1 MAYKKSTYR
10 PRIIDDLL
18 RQQLSAV
25 GAVLIEGPKQCGKT
39 TSAEKASNSQ
49 LYMSDPTN
57 LTRNLTLAKLK
68 PNLLLQG
75 PTPRLVDEW
84 QIAPELWDTARFEI
98 DHRGK
103 IGQFIFTGSAVPADR
118 SKIFHSGTGRFAW
131 LRMRTMSL
139 FESGESNGQVSLRE
153 LFDGHLDI
161 AATNDY
167 DLEAV
172 AFMACRGGWPAA
184 LGLSKKAALL
194 HATNYCDAIV
204 NTDISRVD
212 NMERNPDQTRKLL
225 RSYARNQGSQTP
237 ISALIQDMQ
246 LVNSDAENRRTVTS
260 YLNALQQIFVIED
273 LPAWNPNLRS
283 KTAIRTSDTRYF
295 SDPSLCAAA
304 LGIRPHDLVLHPETF
319 GFIVETLCIRDL
331 RVYADALDG
340 EVYHYRDKN
349 NLECD
354 AVLHRRNGSF
364 GLIEIK
370 LGGDAAVEQGA
381 STLQALASKIDHEK
395 MGKPAFLM
403 VLTAVGDFAY
413 QREDGVL
420 VVPIGCLRD

>member
-1 MAYKKSTYR
+1 MAYKTNYR
-10 PRIIDDLL
+10 TRIIDSLL
-18 RQQLSAV
+18 HQQLSAV
-25 GAVLIEGPKQCGKT
+25 GGVLIEGPKQCGKT
-39 TSAEKASNSQ
+39 TTAEEASNSQ
-49 LYMSDPTN
+49 IYMSDPTN
-57 LTRNLTLAKLK
+57 QKRNLSLAKLN
-68 PNLLLQG
+68 PNLLLRG
-75 PTPRLVDEW
+75 APPRLVDEW

-98 DHRGK
+98 DHRREV
-103 IGQFIFTGSAVPADR
+103 GQFIFTGSAVPADR

-131 LRMRTMSL
+131 LKMRTMSL

-161 AATNDY
+161 ACTNDY

-184 LGLSKKAALL
+184 LELSKQAALL

-212 NMERNPDQTRKLL
+212 GIERNPDQTRRLL

-246 LVNSDAENRRTVTS
+246 LVNSDAENRRTVSS

-273 LPAWNPNLRS
+273 LKAWTPNLRS

-295 SDPSLCAAA
+295 SDPSLCATA
-304 LGIRPHDLVLHPETF
+304 LGIGPHDLVLHPETF
-319 GFIVETLCIRDL
+319 GFIFETLCIRDL

-370 LGGDAAVEQGA
+370 LGGDAAVEHGA
-381 STLQALASKIDHEK
+381 STLRMLAAKIDVEK
-395 MGKPAFLM
+395 MGKPSFLM

-420 VVPIGCLRD
+420 VVPICCLRD

>member
-1 MAYKKSTYR
+1 MAYKTNYR
-10 PRIIDDLL
+10 PRIIDSLL
-18 RQQLSAV
+18 HQQLSAV
-25 GAVLIEGPKQCGKT
+25 GGVLIEGPKQCGKT
-39 TSAEKASNSQ
+39 TTAEEASNSQ
-49 LYMSDPTN
+49 IYMSDPTN
-57 LTRNLTLAKLK
+57 QKRNLSLAKLN
-68 PNLLLQG
+68 PNLLLRG
-75 PTPRLVDEW
+75 APPRLVDEW

-98 DHRGK
+98 DHRREV
-103 IGQFIFTGSAVPADR
+103 GQFIFTGSAVPADR

-131 LRMRTMSL
+131 LKMRTMSL

-161 AATNDY
+161 ACTNDY

-184 LGLSKKAALL
+184 LELSKQAALL

-212 NMERNPDQTRKLL
+212 GIERNPDQTRRLL

-246 LVNSDAENRRTVTS
+246 LVNSDAENRRTVSS

-273 LPAWNPNLRS
+273 LKAWTPNLRS

-295 SDPSLCAAA
+295 SDPSLCATA
-304 LGIRPHDLVLHPETF
+304 LGIGPHDLVLHPETF
-319 GFIVETLCIRDL
+319 GFIFETLCIRDL

-370 LGGDAAVEQGA
+370 LGGDAAVEHGA
-381 STLQALASKIDHEK
+381 STLRMLAAKIDVEK
-395 MGKPAFLM
+395 MGNPSFLM

-420 VVPIGCLRD
+420 VVPICCLRD

>member
-1 MAYKKSTYR
+1 MAYKTNYR
-10 PRIIDDLL
+10 PRIIDSLL
-18 RQQLSAV
+18 HQQLSAV
-25 GAVLIEGPKQCGKT
+25 GGVLIEGPKQCGKT
-39 TSAEKASNSQ
+39 TTAEEASNSQ
-49 LYMSDPTN
+49 IYMSDPTN
-57 LTRNLTLAKLK
+57 QKRNLSLAKLN
-68 PNLLLQG
+68 PNLLLRG
-75 PTPRLVDEW
+75 APPRLVDEW

-98 DHRGK
+98 DHRREV
-103 IGQFIFTGSAVPADR
+103 GQFIFTGSAVPADR

-131 LRMRTMSL
+131 LKMRTMSL

-161 AATNDY
+161 ACTNDY

-172 AFMACRGGWPAA
+172 AFMACRGGRPAA
-184 LGLSKKAALL
+184 LELSKQAALL

-212 NMERNPDQTRKLL
+212 GIERNPDQTRRLL

-246 LVNSDAENRRTVTS
+246 LVNSDAENRRTVSS

-273 LPAWNPNLRS
+273 LKAWTPNLRS

-295 SDPSLCAAA
+295 SDPSLCATA
-304 LGIRPHDLVLHPETF
+304 LGIGPHDLVLHPETF
-319 GFIVETLCIRDL
+319 GFIFETLCIRDL

-370 LGGDAAVEQGA
+370 LGGDAAVEHGA
-381 STLQALASKIDHEK
+381 STLRMLAAKIDVEK
-395 MGKPAFLM
+395 MGKPSFLM

-420 VVPIGCLRD
+420 VVPICCLRD

>member
-1 MAYKKSTYR
+1 MAYKTNYS
-10 PRIIDDLL
+10 PRIIDSLL
-18 RQQLSAV
+18 HQQLSAV
-25 GAVLIEGPKQCGKT
+25 GGVLIEGPKQCGKT
-39 TSAEKASNSQ
+39 TTAEEASNSQ
-49 LYMSDPTN
+49 IYMSDPTN
-57 LTRNLTLAKLK
+57 QKRNLSLAKLN
-68 PNLLLQG
+68 PNLLLRG
-75 PTPRLVDEW
+75 ATPRLVDEW

-98 DHRGK
+98 DHRK
-103 IGQFIFTGSAVPADR
+103 EVGQFIFTGSAVPADR

-131 LRMRTMSL
+131 LKMRTMSL

-161 AATNDY
+161 ACTNDY

-184 LGLSKKAALL
+184 LELSKQAALL

-212 NMERNPDQTRKLL
+212 GIERNPDQTRRLL

-246 LVNSDAENRRTVTS
+246 LVNSDAENRRTVSS
-260 YLNALQQIFVIED
+260 YLNALQQIFIIED
-273 LPAWNPNLRS
+273 LKAWNPNLRS

-295 SDPSLCAAA
+295 SDPSLCATA
-304 LGIRPHDLVLHPETF
+304 LGIGPHDLVLHPETF
-319 GFIVETLCIRDL
+319 GFIFETLCIRDL

-354 AVLHRRNGSF
+354 AVLRRRNGSF

-370 LGGDAAVEQGA
+370 LGGDAAVEHGA
-381 STLQALASKIDHEK
+381 STLRMLAAKIDVEK
-395 MGKPAFLM
+395 MGKPSFLM

-420 VVPIGCLRD
+420 VVPICCLRD

>member
-1 MAYKKSTYR
+1 MAYKTNYR
-10 PRIIDDLL
+10 PRIIDSLL
-18 RQQLSAV
+18 HQQLSAV
-25 GAVLIEGPKQCGKT
+25 GGVLIEGPKQCGKT
-39 TSAEKASNSQ
+39 TTAEEASNSQ
-49 LYMSDPTN
+49 IYMSDPTN
-57 LTRNLTLAKLK
+57 QKRNLSLAKLN
-68 PNLLLQG
+68 PNLLLRG
-75 PTPRLVDEW
+75 ATPRLVDEW

-98 DHRGK
+98 DHRREV
-103 IGQFIFTGSAVPADR
+103 GQFIFTGSAVPADR

-131 LRMRTMSL
+131 LKMRTMSL

-161 AATNDY
+161 ACTNDY

-184 LGLSKKAALL
+184 LELSKQAALL

-204 NTDISRVD
+204 NTDISRID
-212 NMERNPDQTRKLL
+212 GIERNPDQTRRLL

-246 LVNSDAENRRTVTS
+246 LVNSDAENRRTVSS

-273 LPAWNPNLRS
+273 LKAWNPNLRS
-283 KTAIRTSDTRYF
+283 KTTIRTSDTRYF
-295 SDPSLCAAA
+295 SDPSLCATA
-304 LGIRPHDLVLHPETF
+304 LGIGPHDLVLHPETF
-319 GFIVETLCIRDL
+319 GFIFETLCIRDL

-370 LGGDAAVEQGA
+370 LGGDAAVEHGA
-381 STLQALASKIDHEK
+381 STLRRLAAKIDVEK
-395 MGKPAFLM
+395 MGKPSFLM

-420 VVPIGCLRD
+420 VVPICCLRD

>member
-1 MAYKKSTYR
+1 MTYKTNYR
-10 PRIIDDLL
+10 PRIIDSLL
-18 RQQLSAV
+18 HQQLSAV
-25 GAVLIEGPKQCGKT
+25 GGVLIEGPKQCGKT
-39 TSAEKASNSQ
+39 TTAEEASNSQ
-49 LYMSDPTN
+49 IYMSDPTN
-57 LTRNLTLAKLK
+57 QKRNLSLAKLN
-68 PNLLLQG
+68 PNLLLRG
-75 PTPRLVDEW
+75 APPRLVDEW

-98 DHRGK
+98 DHRK
-103 IGQFIFTGSAVPADR
+103 EVGQFIFTGSAVPADR

-131 LRMRTMSL
+131 LKMRTMSL

-161 AATNDY
+161 ACTNDY

-184 LGLSKKAALL
+184 LELSKQAALL

-212 NMERNPDQTRKLL
+212 GIERNPDQTRRLL

-246 LVNSDAENRRTVTS
+246 LVNSDAENRRTVSS

-273 LPAWNPNLRS
+273 LKAWTPNLRS

-295 SDPSLCAAA
+295 SDPSLCATA
-304 LGIRPHDLVLHPETF
+304 LGIGPHDLVLHPETF
-319 GFIVETLCIRDL
+319 GFIFETLCIRDL

-370 LGGDAAVEQGA
+370 LGGDAAVEHGA
-381 STLQALASKIDHEK
+381 STLRMLAAKIDVEK
-395 MGKPAFLM
+395 MGKPSFLM

-420 VVPIGCLRD
+420 VVPICCLRD

>member
-1 MAYKKSTYR
+1 MAYKTNYR
-10 PRIIDDLL
+10 PRIIDSLL
-18 RQQLSAV
+18 HQQLSAV
-25 GAVLIEGPKQCGKT
+25 GGVLIEGPKQCGKT
-39 TSAEKASNSQ
+39 TTAEEASNSQ
-49 LYMSDPTN
+49 IYMSDPTN
-57 LTRNLTLAKLK
+57 QKRNLSLAKLN
-68 PNLLLQG
+68 PNLLLRG
-75 PTPRLVDEW
+75 APPRLVDEW

-98 DHRGK
+98 DHRREV
-103 IGQFIFTGSAVPADR
+103 GQFIFTGSAVPADR

-131 LRMRTMSL
+131 LKMRTMSL

-161 AATNDY
+161 ACTNDY

-184 LGLSKKAALL
+184 LELSKQAALL

-212 NMERNPDQTRKLL
+212 GIERNPDQTRRLL

-246 LVNSDAENRRTVTS
+246 LVNSDAENRRTVSS

-273 LPAWNPNLRS
+273 LKAWTPNLRS
-283 KTAIRTSDTRYF
+283 QTAIRTSDTRYF
-295 SDPSLCAAA
+295 SDPSLCATA
-304 LGIRPHDLVLHPETF
+304 LGIGPHDLVLHPETF
-319 GFIVETLCIRDL
+319 GFIFETLCIRDL

-370 LGGDAAVEQGA
+370 LGGDAAVEHGA
-381 STLQALASKIDHEK
+381 STLRMLAAKIDVEK
-395 MGKPAFLM
+395 MGKPSFLM

-420 VVPIGCLRD
+420 VVPICCLRD

>member
-1 MAYKKSTYR
+1 MAYKTNYR
-10 PRIIDDLL
+10 PRIIDSLL
-18 RQQLSAV
+18 HQQLSAV
-25 GAVLIEGPKQCGKT
+25 GGVLIEGPKQCGKT
-39 TSAEKASNSQ
+39 TTAEEASNSQ
-49 LYMSDPTN
+49 IYMSDPTN
-57 LTRNLTLAKLK
+57 QKRNLSLAKLN
-68 PNLLLQG
+68 PNLLLRG
-75 PTPRLVDEW
+75 APPRLVDEW

-98 DHRGK
+98 DHRREV
-103 IGQFIFTGSAVPADR
+103 GQFIFTGSAVPADR

-131 LRMRTMSL
+131 LKMRTMSL

-161 AATNDY
+161 ACTNDY

-184 LGLSKKAALL
+184 LELSKQAALL

-212 NMERNPDQTRKLL
+212 GIERNPDQTRRLL

-246 LVNSDAENRRTVTS
+246 LVNSDAENRRTVSS

-273 LPAWNPNLRS
+273 LKAWTPNLRS

-295 SDPSLCAAA
+295 SDPSLCATA
-304 LGIRPHDLVLHPETF
+304 LGIGPHDLVLHPETF
-319 GFIVETLCIRDL
+319 GFIFETLCIRDL

-370 LGGDAAVEQGA
+370 LGGDAAVEHGA
-381 STLQALASKIDHEK
+381 STLRMLAAKIDVEK
-395 MGKPAFLM
+395 MGKPSFLM

-420 VVPIGCLRD
+420 VVPICCLRD

>member
-1 MAYKKSTYR
+1 MAYKTNYR
-10 PRIIDDLL
+10 PRIIDSLL
-18 RQQLSAV
+18 HQQLSAV
-25 GAVLIEGPKQCGKT
+25 GGVLIEGPKQCGKT
-39 TSAEKASNSQ
+39 TTAEEASNSQ
-49 LYMSDPTN
+49 IYMSDPTN
-57 LTRNLTLAKLK
+57 QKRNLSLAKLN
-68 PNLLLQG
+68 PNLLLRG
-75 PTPRLVDEW
+75 ATPRLVDEW

-98 DHRGK
+98 DHRK
-103 IGQFIFTGSAVPADR
+103 EVGQFIFTGSAVPADR

-131 LRMRTMSL
+131 LKMRTMSL

-161 AATNDY
+161 ACTNDY

-184 LGLSKKAALL
+184 LELSKQAALL

-204 NTDISRVD
+204 NTDISRID
-212 NMERNPDQTRKLL
+212 GIERNPDQTRRLL
-225 RSYARNQGSQTP
+225 RSYARNQGSQAP

-246 LVNSDAENRRTVTS
+246 LVNSDAENRRTVSS

-273 LPAWNPNLRS
+273 LKAWNPNLRS
-283 KTAIRTSDTRYF
+283 KTTIRTSDTRYF
-295 SDPSLCAAA
+295 SDPSLCATA
-304 LGIRPHDLVLHPETF
+304 LGIGPHDLVLHPETF
-319 GFIVETLCIRDL
+319 GFIFETLCIRDL

-370 LGGDAAVEQGA
+370 LGGDAAVEHGA
-381 STLQALASKIDHEK
+381 STLRRLAAKIDVEK
-395 MGKPAFLM
+395 MGKPSFLM

-420 VVPIGCLRD
+420 VVPICCLRD

>member
-1 MAYKKSTYR
+1 MTYKTNYR
-10 PRIIDDLL
+10 PRIIDSLL
-18 RQQLSAV
+18 HQQLSAV
-25 GAVLIEGPKQCGKT
+25 GGVLIEGPKQCGKT
-39 TSAEKASNSQ
+39 TTAEEASNSQ
-49 LYMSDPTN
+49 IYMSDPTN
-57 LTRNLTLAKLK
+57 QKRNLSLAKLN
-68 PNLLLQG
+68 PNLLLRG
-75 PTPRLVDEW
+75 APPRLVDEW

-98 DHRGK
+98 DHRREV
-103 IGQFIFTGSAVPADR
+103 GQFIFTGSAVPADR

-131 LRMRTMSL
+131 LKMRTMSL

-161 AATNDY
+161 ACTNDY

-184 LGLSKKAALL
+184 LELSKQAALL

-212 NMERNPDQTRKLL
+212 GIERNPDQTRRLL

-246 LVNSDAENRRTVTS
+246 LVNSDAENRRTVSS

-273 LPAWNPNLRS
+273 LKAWTPNLRS

-295 SDPSLCAAA
+295 SDPSLCATA
-304 LGIRPHDLVLHPETF
+304 LGIGPHDLVLHPETF
-319 GFIVETLCIRDL
+319 GFIFETLCIRDL

-370 LGGDAAVEQGA
+370 LGGDAAVEHGA
-381 STLQALASKIDHEK
+381 STLRMLAAKIDVEK
-395 MGKPAFLM
+395 MGNPSFLM

-420 VVPIGCLRD
+420 VVPICCLRD

>member
-1 MAYKKSTYR
+1 MLSKTKYR
-10 PRIIDDLL
+10 PRIIDILL

-39 TSAEKASNSQ
+39 TSAEEASSSQ
-49 LYMSDPTN
+49 LYMSNPTEQK
-57 LTRNLTLAKLK
+57 RNLSLAKLN
-68 PNLLLQG
+68 PSLLLRG
-75 PTPRLVDEW
+75 KTPRLIDEW

-98 DHRGK
+98 DHRGTV
-103 IGQFIFTGSAVPADR
+103 GQFIFTGSAVPADR

-131 LRMRTMSL
+131 LKMRTMSL
-139 FESGESNGQVSLRE
+139 FESGE

-161 AATNDY
+161 AAANDY

-172 AFMACRGGWPAA
+172 AFMACRGGWPSA
-184 LGLSKKAALL
+184 LELPTQAALL
-194 HATNYCDAIV
+194 HASNYYDAIV

-212 NMERNPDQTRKLL
+212 NVERNPNRTKRLL

-237 ISALIQDMQ
+237 ITALVQDMQ
-246 LVNSDAENRRTVTS
+246 LVDSETENRKTVAS

-273 LPAWNPNLRS
+273 LKAWNPNLRS

-304 LGIRPHDLVLHPETF
+304 LGIGPHDLVLHPETF
-319 GFIVETLCIRDL
+319 GFIFETLCIRDL

-370 LGGDAAVEQGA
+370 LGGDAAVERGA
-381 STLQALASKIDHEK
+381 STLRMLAAKIDVEK
-395 MGKPAFLM
+395 MGKPSFLM

-420 VVPIGCLRD
+420 VVPICCLRD

>member
-1 MAYKKSTYR
+1 MLSKTKYR
-10 PRIIDDLL
+10 PRIIDILL

-39 TSAEKASNSQ
+39 TSAEEASSSQ
-49 LYMSDPTN
+49 LYMSNPTEQK
-57 LTRNLTLAKLK
+57 RNLSLAKLN
-68 PNLLLQG
+68 PSLLLRG
-75 PTPRLVDEW
+75 KTPRLIDEW

-98 DHRGK
+98 DHRGTV
-103 IGQFIFTGSAVPADR
+103 GQFIFTGSAVPADR

-131 LRMRTMSL
+131 LKMRTMSL

-161 AATNDY
+161 AAANDY

-172 AFMACRGGWPAA
+172 AFMACRGGWPSA
-184 LGLSKKAALL
+184 LELPTQAALL
-194 HATNYCDAIV
+194 HASNYYDAIV

-212 NMERNPDQTRKLL
+212 NVERNPNRTKRLL

-237 ISALIQDMQ
+237 ITALVQDMQ
-246 LVNSDAENRRTVTS
+246 LVDSETENRKTVAS

-273 LPAWNPNLRS
+273 LKAWNPNLRS

-304 LGIRPHDLVLHPETF
+304 LGIGPHDLVLHPETF
-319 GFIVETLCIRDL
+319 GFIFETLCIRDL

-349 NLECD
+349 NLEC
-354 AVLHRRNGSF
+354 
-364 GLIEIK
+364 
-370 LGGDAAVEQGA
+370 
-381 STLQALASKIDHEK
+381 
-395 MGKPAFLM
+395 
-403 VLTAVGDFAY
+403 
-413 QREDGVL
+413 
-420 VVPIGCLRD
+420 

>member
-1 MAYKKSTYR
+1 MTYKTNYR
-10 PRIIDDLL
+10 PRIIDSLL
-18 RQQLSAV
+18 HQQLSAV
-25 GAVLIEGPKQCGKT
+25 GGVLIEGPKQCGKT
-39 TSAEKASNSQ
+39 TTAEEASNSQ
-49 LYMSDPTN
+49 IYMSDPTN
-57 LTRNLTLAKLK
+57 QKRNLSLAKLN
-68 PNLLLQG
+68 PNLLLRG
-75 PTPRLVDEW
+75 ATPRLVDEW

-98 DHRGK
+98 DHRK
-103 IGQFIFTGSAVPADR
+103 EVGQFIFTGSAVPADR

-131 LRMRTMSL
+131 LKMRTMSL

-161 AATNDY
+161 ACTNDY

-184 LGLSKKAALL
+184 LELSKQAALL

-212 NMERNPDQTRKLL
+212 GIERNPDQARRLL

-246 LVNSDAENRRTVTS
+246 LVNSDAENRRTVSS

-273 LPAWNPNLRS
+273 LKAWNPNLRS

-295 SDPSLCAAA
+295 SDPSLCATA
-304 LGIRPHDLVLHPETF
+304 LGIGPHDLVLHPETF
-319 GFIVETLCIRDL
+319 GFIFETLCIRDL

-370 LGGDAAVEQGA
+370 LGGDAAVEHGA
-381 STLQALASKIDHEK
+381 STLRRLAAKIDVEK
-395 MGKPAFLM
+395 MGNPSFLM

-420 VVPIGCLRD
+420 VVPICCLRD